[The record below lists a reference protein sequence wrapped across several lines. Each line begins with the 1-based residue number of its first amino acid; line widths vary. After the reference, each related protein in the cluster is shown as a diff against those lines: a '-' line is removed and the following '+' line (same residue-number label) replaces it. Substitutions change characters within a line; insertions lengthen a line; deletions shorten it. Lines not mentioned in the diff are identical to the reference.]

1 MITKK
6 KGKQI
11 ILEIEPIAQKLLSI
25 SDELSKDDIVSM
37 AIAHDQVNFTV
48 STKARDDGKT
58 YACGIVWNK
67 TSFADRGKFDYS
79 EV

>member
-11 ILEIEPIAQKLLSI
+11 IQEIEPIAQKLLSI

-37 AIAHDQVNFTV
+37 AISHDHVSFTV
-48 STKARDDGKT
+48 STKAKAKGK
-58 YACGIVWNK
+58 YVCGIVWNK
-67 TSFADRGKFDYS
+67 TTFADRGRFDYS

>member
-11 ILEIEPIAQKLLSI
+11 IQEIEPIAQKLLSI
-25 SDELSKDDIVSM
+25 SDKLGEHEIVSM
-37 AIAHDQVNFTV
+37 AIANDQVNFTI
-48 STKARDDGKT
+48 KAKAGAKEKFVG
-58 YACGIVWNK
+58 GIVWNK
-67 TSFADRGKFDYS
+67 TSFADRGRFDYS